1 MMDQRK
7 PVAVLA
13 GTPVDTQ
20 MGADVLSAHG
30 ITPMVFPVSRYPQEQ
45 AYFQVRPQAEKKARI
60 AGILRDAMAQGCGSA
75 FIYCNTLSGAVDFA
89 RTVHVATLSLMRNE

>member
-30 ITPMVFPVSRYPQEQ
+30 ITPMVFPVSRCPQEQ
-45 AYFQVRPQAEKKARI
+45 A
-60 AGILRDAMAQGCGSA
+60 
-75 FIYCNTLSGAVDFA
+75 
-89 RTVHVATLSLMRNE
+89 